1 MGIFEKFK
9 SGFKKSASAFTTGL
23 RDIVVK
29 KEIDDKTL
37 DKIED
42 YLIQSDVGIVSA
54 SEIREIISQTKID
67 PNKDLTEEINNILKN
82 YIISIMKP
90 LENIEFFKK
99 KEKLNATLISGVNGV
114 GKTTTIGKISKILKG
129 NGNKVML
136 AASDTF
142 RAAAIEQLENWAN
155 KVDVQITKSSQGS
168 DPASVAYKAIEEA
181 LNNNFN
187 QVLIDTAGRLQNKKN
202 LMEEYK
208 KIANV
213 TKKIDE
219 SAPHDV
225 ILVLDATSGQ
235 NVINQVE
242 EFNKI
247 IPITGL
253 VMTKLDGT
261 AKGGILLAVAKKY
274 KIPIIA
280 LGLGEKEDDLQIFE
294 AEKFADAFT
303 QIT

>member
-1 MGIFEKFK
+1 MGIFDKFK
-9 SGFKKSASAFTTGL
+9 SGFKKSASAFTSGL

-37 DKIED
+37 DRIEE
-42 YLIQSDVGIVSA
+42 YLIQSDVGVVAA
-54 SEIREIISQTKID
+54 SEIKEIISDSKID
-67 PNKDLTEEINNILKN
+67 PKKDITEEISAILKE
-82 YIISIMKP
+82 YIVSLMKP
-90 LENIEFFKK
+90 LENNSFFQK
-99 KEKLNATLISGVNGV
+99 KEKINATLVSGVNGV
-114 GKTTTIGKISKILKG
+114 GKTTTIGKISKILKA

-155 KVDVQITKSSQGS
+155 KVEVEITKSSQGA
-168 DPASVAYKAIEEA
+168 DPASVAYKAIEDA
-181 LNNNFN
+181 IANNFT

-213 TKKIDE
+213 TKKIDPE
-219 SAPHDV
+219 APHDV

-253 VMTKLDGT
+253 IMTKLDGT

-274 KIPIIA
+274 KLPIIA

-303 QIT
+303 HIN